1 MHFPRTNVFL
11 GCLFLFVLP
20 VIPCVGQ
27 SPNGNI
33 NGLVLDPTSQLIVGA
48 EVIAVNDVTGVQ
60 YITKTNNVGVYV
72 LPNLPP
78 GPYRIQVSKVG
89 FKTIIKPD
97 IVLNVQDALSINF
110 TLPIGA
116 LLETVTVTGGAPL
129 VESESAAVSTVV
141 DRQFAENLPMNG
153 RTFQTLIELAPGVVT
168 VPTNTQDAGQ
178 FSVNGQRASS
188 NYWMVDGVS
197 ANIGMSA
204 TPNPG
209 NGLGGGV
216 GSFSAS
222 GGTNSL
228 VSVDAMQEFRIQT
241 STYAPEFGRTPGAQI
256 SIVTRSGT
264 NQFHGTAFDYL
275 RNDLLNANDWFA
287 DYSRLA
293 KPVERQNDFGGTF
306 SGPLLKSRAFFFF
319 SYEGLRLR
327 LPEVALY
334 TVPDLAARQNAV
346 PSMQP
351 YLNAFPLDPNQPDL
365 GNGIA
370 QYNASYANA
379 ASLDAYSIR
388 LDQKIGA
395 NWSVFGRYNYSP
407 SDIIDRGAS
416 GTPLS
421 VVTPTRIATQT
432 LTVGTTGML
441 SSTVTDD
448 LRFNYSR
455 TNSASSNYVDAF
467 GGATPLTSLPFPGAF
482 TIRNSFLS
490 LALFSLKGDP
500 LLDVGRIQRNL
511 QRQYNLVDGL
521 SVQKGPHGL
530 KFGVDFRRLSPVYDP
545 PVYEQLPAFFDI
557 PTAETGIAPFNT
569 IVANIGSTFLF
580 RNLGLYAQD
589 TWRVS
594 KHFTLTY
601 GLRWDIDFAPSSLS
615 GPNLAAITGYNM
627 NDLSQVALAP
637 PGTTPF
643 GTRYNGFAPRVGV
656 AYELSDSAK
665 WQTVLRGGMGLFYDL
680 VSSAAG
686 TLLSVPGYPFSA
698 SSTSTGTPFPL
709 DPSEAAPPAID
720 PASLATCCSA
730 LAAFNPHLELPY
742 SLQWNV
748 ALEQELGVQQSVS
761 ASYIGSL
768 GHRLL
773 QSEYVFSPNPN
784 LYAVQ
789 VLGNTASSNYNA
801 FQLRFQRRLSGGLQ
815 ALASYTWA
823 HSIDD
828 GSAASN
834 FVGSNEFVATL
845 GSRANRGPS
854 DFDIRNSF
862 SAGITYEIRAPK
874 GNAVKKAVLG
884 GWSAQ
889 NFVIASSPPPV
900 DIFYSASANGALLK
914 SQTNV
919 RPDLVT
925 GQPLYLFGSQCVQV
939 LGPPCAGGKGLNPA
953 AFTSPPV
960 DPTSGNPIRQG
971 DLGRNAVRGFGVVQ
985 WDFAMHRDFP
995 IGDRVKLQ
1003 FRAELFNILNHPNFG
1018 PPVGD
1023 LGSPQTLNP
1032 QFGQSQLMLGQSLSG
1047 AQYAGNVGSGALS
1060 PLYQIGGP
1068 RTVQLALKLSF

>member
-1 MHFPRTNVFL
+1 MRFPRIAFSL
-11 GCLFLFVLP
+11 LLWSVLLL
-20 VIPCVGQ
+20 VLRAEGQ

-33 NGLVLDPTSQLIVGA
+33 NGLVLDPTNRVIAGA
-48 EVIAVNDVTGVQ
+48 EIIAVNDLTSVQ
-60 YITKTNNVGVYV
+60 FTSKTNDEGIYV
-72 LPNLPP
+72 LPDLPP

-110 TLPIGA
+110 TLPVGA
-116 LLETVTVTGGAPL
+116 VLETVTVTGGAPL
-129 VESESAAVSTVV
+129 VNTESAAVSTVV

-153 RTFQTLIELAPGVVT
+153 RTFQTLIELTPGVVT
-168 VPTNTQDAGQ
+168 VPTNTQDGGQ

-197 ANIGMSA
+197 ANIGTSA

-209 NGLGGGV
+209 NGLGGGL

-264 NQFHGTAFDYL
+264 NQWHGTAFDFL
-275 RNDLLNANDWFA
+275 RNDLMNANDWFA
-287 DYSRLA
+287 DYSHLA

-306 SGPLLKSRAFFFF
+306 SGPLLKGRTFFFF

-327 LPEVALY
+327 LPQVVLD
-334 TVPDLAARQNAV
+334 TVPDATARLNAV

-351 YLNAFPLDPNQPDL
+351 YFDAFPLDPKQPDL
-365 GNGIA
+365 GNGVA

-379 ASLDAYSIR
+379 SSLDAYSTR
-388 LDQKIGA
+388 LDQKING

-432 LTVGTTGML
+432 ITVGTTGML
-441 SSTVTDD
+441 SSAITDD

-467 GGATPLTSLPFPGAF
+467 GGATPLTSLPFPNSF
-482 TIRNSFLS
+482 TAGSSFLS
-490 LALFSLKGDP
+490 LALFSLKGDS

-521 SVQKGPHGL
+521 SLQRGPHSL
-530 KFGVDFRRLSPVYDP
+530 KFGIDFRRLSPAYDP
-545 PVYEQLPAFFDI
+545 AVYEQLPAFFDI

-569 IVANIGSTFLF
+569 IIANGGSTFLF
-580 RNLGLYAQD
+580 RNFGLYAQD
-589 TWRVS
+589 TWRLS
-594 KHFTLTY
+594 KRLTLTY

-637 PGTTPF
+637 AGTAPF
-643 GTRYNGFAPRVGV
+643 GTRYNGFAPRAGV

-665 WQTVLRGGMGLFYDL
+665 WQTVLRGGVGVFYDL
-680 VSSAAG
+680 VTSAAG
-686 TLLSVPGYPFSA
+686 NLLSFPVYPFSA
-698 SSTSTGTPFPL
+698 STNIAGSTFPL
-709 DPSEAAPPAID
+709 NPSNAAPPTID
-720 PASLATCCSA
+720 AASLTNCCSA
-730 LAAFNPHLELPY
+730 LSVFNPHLELPY
-742 SLQWNV
+742 SLQWNI
-748 ALEQELGVQQSVS
+748 ALEQGLDTSQSVS

-768 GHRLL
+768 GKRLL
-773 QSEYVFSPNPN
+773 QTEYVFSPNPN
-784 LYAVQ
+784 FYALRVM
-789 VLGNTASSNYNA
+789 GNTANA
-801 FQLRFQRRLSGGLQ
+801 DYGALQLRYQRRLSGGLQ
-815 ALASYTWA
+815 ALASYTWS
-823 HSIDD
+823 HSIDN
-828 GSAASN
+828 GSSASN
-834 FVGSNEFVATL
+834 FAGSNEFVAML
-845 GSRANRGPS
+845 NSKANRGPS

-862 SAGITYEIRAPK
+862 SAGITYEIPAVR
-874 GNAVKKAVLG
+874 GNVLAKAILH
-884 GWSAQ
+884 GWSLQ
-889 NFVIASSPPPV
+889 SFVIASSAAPV
-900 DIFYSASANGALLK
+900 DIYYSAFGNGALFN

-919 RPDLVT
+919 RPDLVP
-925 GQPLYLFGSQCVQV
+925 GNPLYLFGAQCIQV
-939 LGPPCAGGKGLNPA
+939 LGPPCAGGKGFNPA
-953 AFTSPPV
+953 AFTSPPL
-960 DPTSGNPIRQG
+960 DPNTGNPIRQG
-971 DLGRNAVRGFGVVQ
+971 DLGRNALRGFGVVQ
-985 WDFAMHRDFP
+985 WDFSTHRDFP
-995 IGDRVKLQ
+995 IGDHLKLQ

-1023 LGSPQTLNP
+1023 LDSPQSLNP
-1032 QFGQSQLMLGQSLSG
+1032 QFGQSQLTLGQSLSG
-1047 AQYAGNVGSGALS
+1047 SQYAGNTGSGALS

-1068 RTVQLALKLSF
+1068 RTVQLAMKLSF